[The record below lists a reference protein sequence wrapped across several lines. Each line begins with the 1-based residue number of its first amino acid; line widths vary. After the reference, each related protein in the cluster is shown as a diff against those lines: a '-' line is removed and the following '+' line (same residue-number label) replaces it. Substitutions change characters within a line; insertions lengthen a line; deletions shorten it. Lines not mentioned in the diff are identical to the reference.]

1 MTLVWLLILAPILV
15 GYVRGAPTINTL
27 EVEVRED
34 TPVGDFAFQI
44 DATDTSGVP
53 LKYAFITTGVYGD
66 AASYFSVDENT
77 GRVALA
83 RLLDR
88 ESTRV
93 IRPQIEVTSDG
104 PTRKAILVILGDAND
119 NKPAFQNG
127 PFNVEVPEN
136 TAVGTSLFFVNA
148 TDSDFNAAGI
158 VTYSISSAREANL
171 NVNGIRA
178 SSTAEVDI
186 TVLDI
191 NDNKPLFYA
200 CDSDPCDFTTVAH
213 TFSCSVEEQSSRGV
227 PVAGLNMAVRDLDD
241 GQNAVTNIHLEG
253 PGKDVFSVII
263 LPQSSFVQISINRP
277 LEVDYEENTTM
288 TVQVVATDPSITG
301 DCCST
306 ATVTIKIND
315 TNDNAPTF
323 QKETYSLE
331 VKEHSAVGTII
342 ATITARDDDE
352 QGTDN
357 SRMRFEIVPSEFSQ
371 NFTIDE
377 FKGIL
382 ENNGPLDREALD
394 PLANGVIKLNV
405 SVHDM
410 GVPSKS
416 AYVTV
421 LINVEVNN
429 RISFDITEGSLATFA
444 VTAVQEA
451 DGTGYI
457 GNIALDQD
465 IELDYEQ
472 QKGPYI
478 FSVVASDT
486 DGKKDVARVEVHV
499 KDVNDERPQFPSGQT
514 VEVKENTNETVV
526 GKVEGNDL
534 DGNHMLMYELLS
546 SKCRCES
553 VMGPC
558 QQDWFNLLPSGD
570 VTVNPEIVIDYEEC
584 DQATDRD
591 AGNNKDITFSI
602 LNMEFVSTDNTASEE
617 TLFQVNTA
625 AVENAYVGT
634 IRAQGTL
641 DSERKGKYV
650 ITVEAKNGRAEP
662 ELKNSTVIE
671 IYTIDSSFR
680 VELYF
685 SPAVDQINENIDQIR
700 STLASATKATVH
712 ILRTI
717 SVGQVQRATALTLL
731 EAYFVYLNGTA
742 MQSEAVEK
750 VLQEDL
756 YNANKLSNL
765 GLTGIVSGVTDPTV
779 TDPVRFILLGL
790 IGGLLIVLIVMITS
804 LVCTQR
810 NYKRKL
816 KASKA
821 LQSDAMVATE
831 NQKPSAIVPGSN
843 QMKANPV
850 LNLIID
856 TTTDLGFDEED
867 SCTDKVS
874 VNSLDYNIDLNMTEK
889 DTAPMMVI
897 EEENEEENEYH
908 LYVEPLDFA
917 LASRGEKRRAPDAPK
932 SFVNPILDTTD
943 L

>member
-1 MTLVWLLILAPILV
+1 
-15 GYVRGAPTINTL
+15 
-27 EVEVRED
+27 
-34 TPVGDFAFQI
+34 
-44 DATDTSGVP
+44 
-53 LKYAFITTGVYGD
+53 
-66 AASYFSVDENT
+66 
-77 GRVALA
+77 
-83 RLLDR
+83 
-88 ESTRV
+88 
-93 IRPQIEVTSDG
+93 
-104 PTRKAILVILGDAND
+104 
-119 NKPAFQNG
+119 
-127 PFNVEVPEN
+127 
-136 TAVGTSLFFVNA
+136 
-148 TDSDFNAAGI
+148 
-158 VTYSISSAREANL
+158 
-171 NVNGIRA
+171 
-178 SSTAEVDI
+178 
-186 TVLDI
+186 
-191 NDNKPLFYA
+191 
-200 CDSDPCDFTTVAH
+200 
-213 TFSCSVEEQSSRGV
+213 
-227 PVAGLNMAVRDLDD
+227 
-241 GQNAVTNIHLEG
+241 
-253 PGKDVFSVII
+253 
-263 LPQSSFVQISINRP
+263 
-277 LEVDYEENTTM
+277 M

-421 LINVEVNN
+421 LINVENINDNTPKFRSNNYVFYVNESIKNAFVGSVFAYDADQVNN

-584 DQATDRD
+584 DQVIMEVQVVDILTEKGANNSIAGELQINIEDVNDNVPQFIISEATDRD
-591 AGNNKDITFSI
+591 SGNNKDITFSI

-617 TLFQVNTA
+617 TLFQ
-625 AVENAYVGT
+625 
-634 IRAQGTL
+634 
-641 DSERKGKYV
+641 
-650 ITVEAKNGRAEP
+650 
-662 ELKNSTVIE
+662 
-671 IYTIDSSFR
+671 
-680 VELYF
+680 
-685 SPAVDQINENIDQIR
+685 
-700 STLASATKATVH
+700 
-712 ILRTI
+712 
-717 SVGQVQRATALTLL
+717 
-731 EAYFVYLNGTA
+731 
-742 MQSEAVEK
+742 
-750 VLQEDL
+750 
-756 YNANKLSNL
+756 
-765 GLTGIVSGVTDPTV
+765 VSGVTDPTV